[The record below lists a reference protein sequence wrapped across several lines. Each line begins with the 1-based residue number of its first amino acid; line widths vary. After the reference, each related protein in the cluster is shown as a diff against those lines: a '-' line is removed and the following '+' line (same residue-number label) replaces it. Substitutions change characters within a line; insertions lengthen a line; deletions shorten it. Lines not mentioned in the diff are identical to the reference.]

1 MKLHILDLKDF
12 LLKDDIVIFDFL
24 ENNFKVS
31 FEPLDIQITKIFL
44 IDETHLGRPDN
55 VSSSAFGSNDYIDII
70 LKFNNICNPF
80 SMQLNDIILVP
91 QLSQAML
98 KYIKA
103 KKTTTVVNN
112 TKELYLD
119 SSKASKQDINRI
131 SSLIKIAAKNGG
143 ASEIK
148 PTNLLREGEV
158 PFIADG
164 NVIRFAPSI
173 SNNKT
178 T

>member
-1 MKLHILDLKDF
+1 
-12 LLKDDIVIFDFL
+12 
-24 ENNFKVS
+24 
-31 FEPLDIQITKIFL
+31 
-44 IDETHLGRPDN
+44 
-55 VSSSAFGSNDYIDII
+55 
-70 LKFNNICNPF
+70 
-80 SMQLNDIILVP
+80 MQLNDIILVP